1 MKLIGFA
8 RGEDS
13 GWGVLRDDGVV
24 DTTDVYP
31 SLRAALAAGGLA
43 SVASAA
49 QGRAADF
56 ALADV
61 HLLPPVP
68 DPGKVI
74 CIGLNYGAHLAE
86 GGDAVPAFPSL
97 FTRFADTLVAHGDP
111 MIVPRVSSELDYE
124 CELALV
130 IGRPGRHIAVAEA
143 MDHVAGYACFNDG
156 SVRDY
161 QVKHS
166 PPAGKNFHAS
176 AGFGPWLVTA
186 DEIPEPGRLSL
197 RTLLNGVEVQ
207 HGNTG
212 DLIFDI
218 PTIIAYVS
226 GFTPLAAGDVISTGT
241 PEGVG
246 FLRDPPLFLKPGDVV
261 EIEVEGIGT
270 LRNPVIAEPA

>member
-1 MKLIGFA
+1 MKLISFA
-8 RGEDS
+8 RGKDS
-13 GWGVLRDDGVV
+13 GWGVLRDDGVA
-24 DTTDVYP
+24 DMTGAYP
-31 SLRAALAAGGLA
+31 SLRSALAADGLA
-43 SVASAA
+43 FVASAA
-49 QGRAADF
+49 KDRAADF

-68 DPGKVI
+68 DPSKVI

-86 GGDAVPAFPSL
+86 GGEARPAFPSV
-97 FTRFADTLVAHGDP
+97 FTRFANTLVAHGDP

-161 QVKHS
+161 QFKHS
-166 PPAGKNFHAS
+166 MPAGKNFHAS

-186 DEIPEPGRLSL
+186 DEIPEPGKLSL
-197 RTLLNGVEVQ
+197 RTVLNGVEVQ
-207 HGNTG
+207 HGNTS
-212 DLIFDI
+212 DMIFDI

-226 GFTPLAAGDVISTGT
+226 DFTPLAAGDLISTGT
-241 PEGVG
+241 PAGVG
-246 FLRDPPLFLKPGDVV
+246 VLRDPPLFLKPGDVV
-261 EIEVEGIGT
+261 EVKVEGIGT

>member
-1 MKLIGFA
+1 MRLVSFV
-8 RGEDS
+8 RDHQ
-13 GWGVLRDDGVV
+13 GWGVLRHDGVA
-24 DTTDVYP
+24 DMTSAYP
-31 SLRAALAAGGLA
+31 SLRAALAAGALTTVANA
-43 SVASAA
+43 SK
-49 QGRAADF
+49 GKTADV

-68 DPGKVI
+68 DPGKII
-74 CIGLNYGAHLAE
+74 CVGLNYGAHLAE
-86 GGDAVPAFPSL
+86 GGDARPAFPSL

-143 MDHVAGYACFNDG
+143 MDHVGGYACFNDG

-161 QVKHS
+161 QFKHS
-166 PPAGKNFHAS
+166 MPAGKNFHAS

-186 DEIPEPGRLSL
+186 DEIPEPGKLSL
-197 RTLLNGVEVQ
+197 RTHLNGVEVQ
-207 HGNTG
+207 HGNTS
-212 DLIFDI
+212 DMIFDI

-226 GFTPLAAGDVISTGT
+226 DFTPLAAGDVISTGT
-241 PEGVG
+241 PEGAG
-246 FLRDPPLFLKPGDVV
+246 FLRDPPLFLRPGDVV

>member
-1 MKLIGFA
+1 MKLISFKH
-8 RGEDS
+8 GED
-13 GWGVLRDDGVV
+13 GWGVVRDDGVV
-24 DTTDVYP
+24 DMTGLYP
-31 SLRAALAAGGLA
+31 TLRAALASDALA

-49 QGRAADF
+49 QGRTADF

-86 GGDAVPAFPSL
+86 GGDAPPAFPSL
-97 FTRFADTLVAHGDP
+97 FTRFADTLVAQGDP

-130 IGRPGRHIAVAEA
+130 IGRPGRHIAAAEA
-143 MDHVAGYACFNDG
+143 MHHVAGYACFNDG

-161 QVKHS
+161 QLRHS
-166 PPAGKNFHAS
+166 LPAGKNFHAS

-207 HGNTG
+207 HGNTS

-226 GFTPLAAGDVISTGT
+226 ASRRL
-241 PEGVG
+241 
-246 FLRDPPLFLKPGDVV
+246 PPA
-261 EIEVEGIGT
+261 T
-270 LRNPVIAEPA
+270 